1 MRKVIVHNIISIDGF
16 YAGPGDNVMVL
27 PMDEWFNEY
36 NAERMAA
43 ADTLLVG
50 RRSYELFKGFWPPV
64 ADDPNVSPAHRQIAR
79 FWKTLEAV
87 VVSDSLT
94 PDDTE
99 PLRDT
104 TRIVRRAEAHERIA
118 DLKRSAGREILMFGS
133 HILWNDLLAAGLVDE
148 LHFTIGSVVLGSG
161 TPAFTEPTAG
171 PLRLLGSERRN
182 GSDNVIVR
190 YAPPSR

>member
-1 MRKVIVHNIISIDGF
+1 MRKLIVHNIISIDGF

-104 TRIVRRAEAHERIA
+104 TRIVRRAEAH
-118 DLKRSAGREILMFGS
+118 
-133 HILWNDLLAAGLVDE
+133 
-148 LHFTIGSVVLGSG
+148 
-161 TPAFTEPTAG
+161 
-171 PLRLLGSERRN
+171 
-182 GSDNVIVR
+182 
-190 YAPPSR
+190 